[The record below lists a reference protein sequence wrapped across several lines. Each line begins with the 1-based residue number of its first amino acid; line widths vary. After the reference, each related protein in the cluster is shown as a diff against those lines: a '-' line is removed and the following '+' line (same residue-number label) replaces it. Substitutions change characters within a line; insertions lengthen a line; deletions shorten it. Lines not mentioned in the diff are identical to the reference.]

1 MPNKLLVDTC
11 ARQAIF
17 EAVPKT
23 VCEDLRR
30 ASASGNTY
38 WPFNAGSWFAIA
50 RCAHI
55 KKMLPKHT
63 TQTVQQT
70 TYGFANTAM
79 AVVPVVD
86 LRFSVVLWTTS
97 LFFLISS
104 VADSLISCWRWALN
118 GRPTAMILCEHC
130 GRVASICLCNFL
142 A

>member
-38 WPFNAGSWFAIA
+38 WPFDVGSWPAIA

-55 KKMLPKHT
+55 KKYA
-63 TQTVQQT
+63 QAVQQT
-70 TYGFANTAM
+70 MYGFANTAM
-79 AVVPVVD
+79 AVVPVACGGLEIFSRVVD
-86 LRFSVVLWTTS
+86 YITVLT
-97 LFFLISS
+97 
-104 VADSLISCWRWALN
+104 N
-118 GRPTAMILCEHC
+118 
-130 GRVASICLCNFL
+130 
-142 A
+142 

>member
-55 KKMLPKHT
+55 KKYAP
-63 TQTVQQT
+63 QA
-70 TYGFANTAM
+70 YNANSA
-79 AVVPVVD
+79 ADNLWLCEYSDGSCACGGLEIFIRVVD
-86 LRFSVVLWTTS
+86 YITVLS
-97 LFFLISS
+97 
-104 VADSLISCWRWALN
+104 N
-118 GRPTAMILCEHC
+118 
-130 GRVASICLCNFL
+130 
-142 A
+142 